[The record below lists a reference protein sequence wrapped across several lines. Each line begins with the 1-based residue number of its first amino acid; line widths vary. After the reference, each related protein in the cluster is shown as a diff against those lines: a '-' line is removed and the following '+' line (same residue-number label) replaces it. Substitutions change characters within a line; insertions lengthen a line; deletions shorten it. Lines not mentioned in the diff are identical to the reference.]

1 MTTTIQPEQA
11 PRSEASAPRSIFDPA
26 ILRAAIWP
34 SFAKLDPRVQIRNP
48 VMFVVEIGAA
58 ITTVAWLIQ
67 AFGGGPLG
75 GGNEPWWFTFTVSV
89 WLWLTVVFANFAEAL
104 AEGRGKA
111 QAAALRALR
120 TDTTA
125 RLLDGGQRRASEL
138 RRGDVVVVEAG
149 EMIPSDGTVVEG
161 IASVDESAITGES
174 APVIREAGG
183 DRSAVTGG
191 TQVLS
196 DRIVVEITAEP
207 GKSFLDRMIALVEGA
222 DGARPRTRSR

>member
-11 PRSEASAPRSIFDPA
+11 PRSAASAPRSIFDPA

-34 SFAKLDPRVQIRNP
+34 SIAKLDPRVQVRNP

-111 QAAALRALR
+111 QAAALRAIR
-120 TDTTA
+120 TDTMA
-125 RLLDGGQRRASEL
+125 RMLDGSHRRASEL

-149 EMIPSDGTVVEG
+149 
-161 IASVDESAITGES
+161 
-174 APVIREAGG
+174 
-183 DRSAVTGG
+183 
-191 TQVLS
+191 
-196 DRIVVEITAEP
+196 
-207 GKSFLDRMIALVEGA
+207 
-222 DGARPRTRSR
+222 